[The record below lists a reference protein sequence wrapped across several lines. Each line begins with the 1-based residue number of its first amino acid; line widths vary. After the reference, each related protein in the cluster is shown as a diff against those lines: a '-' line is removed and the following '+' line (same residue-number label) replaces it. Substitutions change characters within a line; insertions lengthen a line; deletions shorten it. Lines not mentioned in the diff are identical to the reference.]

1 MEVVD
6 GKFVENIT
14 MKTSKTIALMA
25 LPALVLLAFITPYGH
40 AQSIQSTWTGMAYS
54 GTDPFYNTNVKAFKQ
69 GTMATL
75 NLIVTNFD
83 GQYMNVTGAEVQF
96 DWNGNYTAAGVTKTS
111 PIRIN
116 SNNQGTV
123 LIQFTVPTV
132 TNLVTHSYT
141 ISLNYTLQFSPGTN
155 RQSFSFGSNFAA
167 YSADQAT
174 AISEMQQLGLPNTFG
189 FGTSLCGSFGTSNFK
204 TARGN
209 ALCQQAQQQATQGM
223 QQYSTGD
230 FTNSKNTLQNA
241 VNNWNQAISVDSG
254 QGSTDLVATT
264 GTFLLGVGA
273 AIGSIAAIFFV
284 AKRRPTAIPSK

>member
-1 MEVVD
+1 
-6 GKFVENIT
+6 
-14 MKTSKTIALMA
+14 MKISKTLILFA
-25 LPALVLLAFITPYGH
+25 LPALVLLTVVTPYGH
-40 AQSIQSTWTGMAYS
+40 AQSIQYNWAGMAYS
-54 GTDPFYNTNVKAFKQ
+54 GTDPFYNNNVKAFKQ

-75 NLIVTNFD
+75 NLIVTNFS
-83 GQYMNVTGAEVQF
+83 GQYMNVTGAQAQF

-116 SNNQGTV
+116 QNNQGAV
-123 LIQFTVPTV
+123 LIQFTVPAA

-141 ISLNYTLQFSPGTN
+141 ITLNYTLQFSPGVN
-155 RQSFSFGSNFAA
+155 RQDFSFGSNFAA

-174 AISEMQQLGLPNTFG
+174 AISEMQQLGLPSVFG
-189 FGTSLCGSFGTSNFK
+189 FGTGLCGSFGTSNFK

-230 FTNSKNTLQNA
+230 FANSKITLQNA
-241 VNNWNQAISVDSG
+241 VNNWNAAISTDSG

-273 AIGSIAAIFFV
+273 TIGGIAAILF
-284 AKRRPTAIPSK
+284 AKRRITPIPSK